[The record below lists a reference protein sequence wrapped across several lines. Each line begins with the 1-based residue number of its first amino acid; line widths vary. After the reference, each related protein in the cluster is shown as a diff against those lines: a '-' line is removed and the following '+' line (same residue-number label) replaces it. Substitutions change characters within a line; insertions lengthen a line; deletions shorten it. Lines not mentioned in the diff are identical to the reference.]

1 LTLVF
6 AGERTTSADTETFA
20 FGFRDEGS
28 FSALPPFCE
37 AGHAVDVERRLT
49 DRWMTALR
57 RFDCGNEA
65 GTILARTWLLGGDPS
80 SGYEEGAWLIV
91 SGTGTYERLRGKG
104 AYVRAFLQGTSDGS
118 SRSTAE
124 MWDGVVD
131 FDDVPPQ
138 VTVLGISVERPQR
151 RDSSYRIRVAFRARD
166 ALAGPVSY
174 FVTAKSSVLLAAK
187 YGIASSGTS
196 SVALDVRPAGG
207 ERTVRLGIEASDRVG
222 NLSTIVRTRV
232 LPRPRRRF

>member
-6 AGERTTSADTETFA
+6 AGERTASADTETFA

-37 AGHAVDVERRLT
+37 AGHAVDLERRFT
-49 DRWMTALR
+49 DGWITGLR
-57 RFDCGNEA
+57 RFDCGSEA

-91 SGTGTYERLRGKG
+91 SGTGAYERLRGKG
-104 AYVRAFLQGTSDGS
+104 SYIRAFLQGTSDGG

-131 FDDVPPQ
+131 FDDIPPQ
-138 VTVLGISVERPQR
+138 VTVLRISVEGSRRP
-151 RDSSYRIRVAFRARD
+151 DAYRIRVAFRARD
-166 ALAGPVSY
+166 ALGGPVSY
-174 FVTAKSSVLLAAK
+174 LVTAKTSVLLAAK

-196 SVALDVRPAGG
+196 SLSLDVRPAGG

-222 NLSTIVRTRV
+222 NLSTIVRTRA
-232 LPRPRRRF
+232 LPRAS